1 MVVGRSQESVLQH
14 AWVHLRAFAPV
25 PLLPAHPAV
34 QLRLGGRL
42 MPERGPASM
51 AERRLHRRRTARG
64 GCAPTRAAVPGR
76 ALVRNGGAT
85 CVLNRLFTDRL
96 ILE

>member
-1 MVVGRSQESVLQH
+1 MLGSTYER
-14 AWVHLRAFAPV
+14 FAPV

-76 ALVRNGGAT
+76 ALVRNGGRD
-85 CVLNRLFTDRL
+85 VRPQSFIHR
-96 ILE
+96 